1 MKFNSDYDDDDRRKK
16 MLLPETTKFADVQQ
30 ILDEAV
36 EQQDIGIHGPFW
48 RGVSRDEFV
57 VKEIFGCLI
66 LHQENE
72 TFNGPQSPLVK
83 ILRARIE
90 CGGGSF
96 PQMPAG
102 IFSPIAEEK
111 IQTISDWIDAQCPE

>member
-1 MKFNSDYDDDDRRKK
+1 M
-16 MLLPETTKFADVQQ
+16 ETCMTKFADVQK

-36 EQQDIGIHGPFW
+36 ENQDIGVHGPFW

-57 VKEIFGCLI
+57 VTEIFGCPI
-66 LHQENE
+66 IHKENE
-72 TFNGPQSPLVK
+72 LFVGPQSPLVK
-83 ILRARIE
+83 ILRAPIE
-90 CGGGSF
+90 CGGGDF

-102 IFSPIAEEK
+102 IFPSVAEEK